1 MNNRFYYR
9 EKKAKQKTT
18 KKALVKGVLM
28 WTKIFSVS
36 GDLSQQGIVLGS
48 ERFSVVFLKRRGKVL
63 LTEEIFTM

>member
-9 EKKAKQKTT
+9 KKKAKQKTT

-36 GDLSQQGIVLGS
+36 GDLSQQGIVSAS
-48 ERFSVVFLKRRGKVL
+48 ERFSVVFQKG
-63 LTEEIFTM
+63 EEKFC